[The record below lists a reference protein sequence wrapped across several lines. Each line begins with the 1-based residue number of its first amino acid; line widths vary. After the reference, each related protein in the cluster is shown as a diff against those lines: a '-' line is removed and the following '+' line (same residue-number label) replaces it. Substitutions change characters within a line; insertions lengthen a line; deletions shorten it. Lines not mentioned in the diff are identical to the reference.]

1 MDIRSDFFGGFMGKY
16 SEQFKRSA
24 VQAYLDGPTGYR
36 TVAKEVGMDCSQLR
50 RWVADYRLR
59 GDAIFQKL
67 PKRDYSEQ
75 FKQSVVQHML
85 ANSLSYR
92 ETAAV
97 FGLGQSS
104 QVGKWNEQYYSGGLE
119 ALASHKKGNCGVM
132 PKPPRKA
139 LDQVPVTDDSKT
151 REQLLAELDYLRME
165 VDYLKKLRALR
176 EEKERAAAAK
186 KRK

>member
-1 MDIRSDFFGGFMGKY
+1 MGKY

-24 VQAYLDGPTGYR
+24 VQAYLDGQSGYR

-59 GDAIFQKL
+59 GDTIFQKL

-75 FKQSVVQHML
+75 FKQSVVQHMR

-92 ETAAV
+92 ETAAL